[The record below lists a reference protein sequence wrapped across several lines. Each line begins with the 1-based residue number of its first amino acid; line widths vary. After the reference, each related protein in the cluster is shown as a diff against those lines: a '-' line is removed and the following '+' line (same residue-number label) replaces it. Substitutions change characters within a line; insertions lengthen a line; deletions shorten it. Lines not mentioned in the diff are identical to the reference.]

1 MTTSD
6 TASDYASFTPLGRL
20 RCIGR
25 LAAATLRAYDLKVRS
40 LRLYAFDTNPL
51 YQVVTEALSTTTG
64 ERFMLRLAYPGWR
77 TLEDLR
83 AEAAWLEALA
93 ADTDIGAPCVIRA
106 TNGEP
111 VLPAS
116 GCGVPQALYPTP
128 WYATLMTWVEGR
140 SLAHY
145 LTPANLERMGELFAR
160 LHLHGKAWVPPQDFT
175 TKRFE
180 AFLSRGEPNVLFE
193 DRTLAAF
200 REEDRR
206 AFTSARGWVERE
218 YAALD
223 RNDLRVIHCDLW
235 HENIKV
241 DHGRLRPF
249 DFEDTIWG
257 YRLHDIAMGML
268 DLLETVGNDRYRDLL
283 AALRCGYERLLDW
296 PRGNLEV
303 LQIGR
308 MLWKANWTARFL
320 PENLDALS
328 QQYGEIFRNFEST
341 GTLRLPGQLL

>member
-235 HENIKV
+235 HENIKL

-257 YRLHDIAMGML
+257 YRLHDIAMSML
-268 DLLETVGNDRYRDLL
+268 DLLETVGGDRYVELF
-283 AALRCGYERLLDW
+283 AAFRCGYERLLDW

>member
-1 MTTSD
+1 MTTSG
-6 TASDYASFTPLGRL
+6 TASDYASLTPMGRL
-20 RCIGR
+20 RRISR
-25 LAAATLRAYDLKVRS
+25 LAAATLHAYDLQVRS

-51 YQVVTEALSTTTG
+51 YQVVTDTG

-83 AEAAWLEALA
+83 AEAVWLEALA
-93 ADTDIGAPCVIRA
+93 RDTDIGAPRVIRA
-106 TNGEP
+106 SNGDA

-116 GCGVPQALYPTP
+116 GYGAPNAFGATP

-145 LTPANLERMGELFAR
+145 LTPANLERMGELFAK

-193 DRTLAAF
+193 DRTLAALDA
-200 REEDRR
+200 EDRR
-206 AFTSARGWVERE
+206 AFTIAREAVERE
-218 YAALD
+218 YSTLD
-223 RNDLRVIHCDLW
+223 PEDLRVIHCDLW
-235 HENIKV
+235 HENIKL
-241 DHGRLRPF
+241 DRGRLRPF

-257 YRLHDIAMGML
+257 YRLHDLAMGML
-268 DLLETVGNDRYRDLL
+268 DLLETVGNDRYLDLL

-296 PRGNLEV
+296 PPGNLEV

-308 MLWKANWTARFL
+308 MLWKANWAARFR
-320 PENLDALS
+320 PANLDALS
-328 QQYGEIFRNFEST
+328 RQYGEIFRNFERT